1 MQQNHY
7 EEFIKGTEYE
17 GMFKSMEE
25 KDRLLNNLVALRRTL
40 WEMRAQLCQL
50 EDVLGESRNIMADVD
65 CLRAQLESTAERLDL
80 QLSNYRRSELS

>member
-17 GMFKSMEE
+17 AKFKSMEE
-25 KDRLLNNLVALRRTL
+25 GERLLNNLAALRRTL

-50 EDVLGESRNIMADVD
+50 EDVLKESRNLKADVD
-65 CLRAQLESTAERLDL
+65 CLRAQLESTTERLDL
-80 QLSNYRRSELS
+80 QWSNYRRRELS

>member
-7 EEFIKGTEYE
+7 AEFIKGTAYE
-17 GMFKSMEE
+17 ARFKSMEE
-25 KDRLLNNLVALRRTL
+25 GERLLSNLAALRRTL

-50 EDVLGESRNIMADVD
+50 EDVLDHSRSIKADVD

-80 QLSNYRRSELS
+80 QLNKYRASEPS